1 MNAETLA
8 PETPAPLE
16 SKTNPVIQ
24 PGNDG
29 FDGSVVGVVGTPVGA
44 GVERSGVDAAV
55 TDAVGTG
62 VAVGEGVGVA
72 VGIGVALGA
81 ELLLESVSLNSLQ
94 CARRSGKRLE
104 QELGRKN

>member
-24 PGNDG
+24 PGETDG

-44 GVERSGVDAAV
+44 GVERIGVDAAV

-81 ELLLESVSLNSLQ
+81 GVAVGVGVAELAAVREAV
-94 CARRSGKRLE
+94 G
-104 QELGRKN
+104 